1 VGGNFEHSSVVQ
13 GSMLACALRRSGGGE
28 RVNMEQSSNL
38 EHTAPTPTSERFL
51 GRASGTRRIVKA
63 ERNTAESEA
72 VTLLPPSSERPQRWF
87 VRALDAGWQLDT
99 RLRGRLL
106 WGAGAVAAT
115 SGAALPLLASSD
127 ASVAAIR
134 TAGWLSLTALS
145 VAGFL
150 WAARGRPKL
159 GLWTIGHVREQMLD
173 SLRSSLSALPAL
185 AHAPKNLRLS
195 LLSRLARVAGFA
207 GLGLSSVLA
216 CLELS
221 LGRLAPTLSGACLW
235 GASLLFASQ
244 LLSLALRLQTQP
256 ARVEASELELALRE
270 FPPVVELSSPGEL
283 ESVFLDP
290 TPLHDVMHGL
300 SCWRDSAG
308 WRTARGCA
316 LALQRHLAARF
327 LPQGRLELGRWLDER
342 GADGKADLVVEDCVL
357 VDFQIGLGRE
367 NVPHVV
373 ERLRGYRQ
381 AWGERP
387 IVVVVLPGTSG
398 AVDSAAIEALKAPGD
413 APRWIVAVAR

>member
-1 VGGNFEHSSVVQ
+1 MEHT
-13 GSMLACALRRSGGGE
+13 
-28 RVNMEQSSNL
+28 SNL
-38 EHTAPTPTSERFL
+38 EQSAPSPVSERFI
-51 GRASGTRRIVKA
+51 GRGSGTRRIVKP
-63 ERNTAESEA
+63 EPSTAVSEA
-72 VTLLPPSSERPQRWF
+72 VTLQPAAPERPQRWL

-115 SGAALPLLASSD
+115 SGAALPLLASGD
-127 ASVAAIR
+127 ASLISIHAS
-134 TAGWLSLTALS
+134 GWLSLTALS

-150 WAARGRPKL
+150 WAARCRPKL
-159 GLWTIGHVREQMLD
+159 GPWALGGVREQLLD
-173 SLRSSLSALPAL
+173 SLRSSLRAVLAL

-195 LLSRLARVAGFA
+195 MLSRLARVAGFA
-207 GLGLSSVLA
+207 GLGLSSALA

-256 ARVEASELELALRE
+256 PRVDAAELELAQRE
-270 FPPVVELSSPGEL
+270 FPPVVELCSTEEL

-290 TPLHDVMHGL
+290 TPLHEVMQGL
-300 SCWRDSAG
+300 SSWRDSAS
-308 WRTARGCA
+308 WSTAQGCA
-316 LALQRHLAARF
+316 LALQRHLASGCLSQA
-327 LPQGRLELGRWLDER
+327 RLELGRWLGAS
-342 GADGKADLVVEDCVL
+342 GADGRADLVVEDCVL
-357 VDFQIGLGRE
+357 VDFQIGLERE
-367 NVPHVV
+367 QVPYVV
-373 ERLRGYRQ
+373 ERLRGYRH

-387 IVVVVLPGTSG
+387 IVLVVLSG
-398 AVDSAAIEALKAPGD
+398 ARHAAVDSEAIESLKAPGD

>member
-1 VGGNFEHSSVVQ
+1 V
-13 GSMLACALRRSGGGE
+13 RT
-28 RVNMEQSSNL
+28 L
-38 EHTAPTPTSERFL
+38 E
-51 GRASGTRRIVKA
+51 ASCR
-63 ERNTAESEA
+63 
-72 VTLLPPSSERPQRWF
+72 
-87 VRALDAGWQLDT
+87 LDT

-115 SGAALPLLASSD
+115 SGAALPLLESGD
-127 ASVAAIR
+127 ASLGAIR
-134 TAGWLSLTALS
+134 AASWLSFTALS
-145 VAGFL
+145 VTGFL

-159 GLWTIGHVREQMLD
+159 HHWTLGGVREQLLD
-173 SLRSSLSALPAL
+173 SLRSSLRDLLALGP
-185 AHAPKNLRLS
+185 APKNLRLS

-207 GLGLSSVLA
+207 GLGLASALA

-235 GASLLFASQ
+235 GASSLFASQ

-270 FPPVVELSSPGEL
+270 FPPVVDLSTPQEL

-300 SCWRDSAG
+300 SSWRDSG
-308 WRTARGCA
+308 SWSSARGCA
-316 LALQRHLAARF
+316 LSLQRHLASRC
-327 LPQGRLELGRWLDER
+327 LPQGRLDLGRWLGAR
-342 GADGKADLVVEDCVL
+342 GADGKADLVVDDCVL
-357 VDFQIGLGRE
+357 VDFQIGLERDQ
-367 NVPHVV
+367 VPHVI
-373 ERLRGYRQ
+373 ERLRSYRQ

-387 IVVVVLPGTSG
+387 IVVVVLPGASGRVVESG
-398 AVDSAAIEALKAPGD
+398 AIASLKAPGD